1 MSNVFKILKSDKPG
15 SVGLLLRIAIPLII
29 TTSSASL
36 MQFTDRMFLS
46 WYSADALAAC
56 LPAGLISFSM
66 VSFFMGTCG
75 YTSVFVA
82 NYYGQKRYARLSV
95 ALWQGVLV
103 GAFFGVII
111 AALVPLGL
119 FLIGLSAH
127 APEVKILEKQYFTIL
142 TLFGGITIIN
152 NALAGFF
159 SGQGRTAVTMAV
171 NIIGNILNIFLSY
184 AMIFGKYGFAEMG
197 IKGAA
202 WSTVIS
208 GVSVTVIFFCI
219 LFSPKINSKFKLGRL
234 FGFNKQAA
242 WRLIKYG
249 LPNGFGFA
257 MDIFSFSVFAFFVG
271 NIDKISLAASNIV
284 MTLQSIVFMPLMGLA
299 IATQILMGQYVGR
312 KQPDFGVKTTKTAL
326 KTGAFYVI
334 CITAAFYFFP
344 HFFTG
349 FFEGNVI
356 TEDMRLIQKQTVPL
370 LHLLCIFTWGDLTYL
385 CFGDAIRGAGD
396 TKFHMKAMTVCGILL
411 VLGSWL
417 IVGVLGGGIIAAWSW
432 ITTYAWLT
440 GIIMGWRFFSG
451 KWRNID
457 ITK

>member
-29 TTSSASL
+29 TTSSASI

-159 SGQGRTAVTMAV
+159 SGQGRTAVTMTV

-242 WRLIKYG
+242 LRLIKYG

-312 KQPDFGVKTTKTAL
+312 KQPDFGVKATKTAL

-417 IVGVLGGGIIAAWSW
+417 IVGVFGGGIIAAWSW

>member
-1 MSNVFKILKSDKPG
+1 
-15 SVGLLLRIAIPLII
+15 
-29 TTSSASL
+29 
-36 MQFTDRMFLS
+36 
-46 WYSADALAAC
+46 
-56 LPAGLISFSM
+56 
-66 VSFFMGTCG
+66 MGTCG

-103 GAFFGVII
+103 GAFFGLII

-159 SGQGRTAVTMAV
+159 SGQGRTAITMTV

-184 AMIFGKYGFAEMG
+184 VMIFGKYGFAEMG

-208 GVSVTVIFFCI
+208 GFSVTVIFFCI

-234 FGFNKQAA
+234 FGFNKKAA
-242 WRLIKYG
+242 LRLIKYG

-257 MDIFSFSVFAFFVG
+257 IDIFSFSVFAFFVG

-356 TEDMRLIQKQTVPL
+356 TEDMRLIQKQTIPL

-396 TKFHMKAMTVCGILL
+396 TKFHMKAMCFCGILL

-417 IVGVLGGGIIAAWSW
+417 IVGVFGGGIIAAWSW
-432 ITTYAWLT
+432 ITAYAWLT

>member
-1 MSNVFKILKSDKPG
+1 MADILKICKGDKPG
-15 SVGLLLRIAIPLII
+15 SLGLLLKIAIPLII

-36 MQFTDRMFLS
+36 MEFTDRMLLS

-56 LPAGLISFSM
+56 LPAGLMSFSI
-66 VSFFMGTCG
+66 VAFFMGTCG

-82 NYYGQKRYARLSV
+82 NYYGQKRYASLSV

-103 GAFFGVII
+103 GMIFGFII

-119 FLIGLSAH
+119 FLINLSSH
-127 APEVKILEKQYFTIL
+127 AAEIKLLEKQYFTIL
-142 TLFGGITIIN
+142 TLFGGFAVVG

-159 SGQGRTAVTMAV
+159 SGQGKTGITMAV
-171 NIIGNILNIFLSY
+171 NIIGNIINIPLSY
-184 AMIFGKYGFAEMG
+184 AMIFGKWGLPEMG

-208 GVSVTVIFFCI
+208 GFLVIVIFFCI
-219 LFSPKINSKFKLGRL
+219 IFSPKINKKFRLGRL
-234 FGFNKQAA
+234 FGFNKKAA
-242 WRLIKYG
+242 MRLIKYG

-257 MDIFSFSVFAFFVG
+257 MDIFSFSVFAFFTG
-271 NIDKISLAASNIV
+271 NIDKIALAASNIV
-284 MTLQSIVFMPLMGLA
+284 LTLQMIVFMPLMGLA
-299 IATQILMGQYVGR
+299 VATQILMGQYVGM
-312 KQPDFGVKTTKTAL
+312 KKPDLGVKTTMTAL
-326 KTGAFYVI
+326 KAGTVYVI
-334 CITAAFYFFP
+334 IINAAFLLFP

-356 TEDMRLIQKQTVPL
+356 TQDMALIQKQTVPL
-370 LHLLCIFTWGDLTYL
+370 LQLLCLFIWGDLTYL

-396 TKFHMKAMTVCGILL
+396 TKFHMQAMVFCSILL
-411 VLGSWL
+411 IGGSWFIVEVLGKG
-417 IVGVLGGGIIAAWSW
+417 IVAAWSW
-432 ITTYAWLT
+432 ITVYSWLT
-440 GIIMGWRFFSG
+440 GIFMGWRFLSG

>member
-1 MSNVFKILKSDKPG
+1 MANVFKILKSDKPG

-29 TTSSASL
+29 TTSSASI

-103 GAFFGVII
+103 GAFFGLVV
-111 AALVPLGL
+111 AAFVPVGL
-119 FLIGLSAH
+119 FLIGLSTH

-142 TLFGGITIIN
+142 TLFGGITIVN

-159 SGQGRTAVTMAV
+159 SGQGKTTITMVV
-171 NIIGNILNIFLSY
+171 NIAGNIVNIFLSY
-184 AMIFGKYGFAEMG
+184 VMIFGKYGFAEMG
-197 IKGAA
+197 IQGAA

-208 GVSVTVIFFCI
+208 GASVTIIFFSI
-219 LFSPKINSKFKLGRL
+219 LFSPKINAKFKLGRL

-242 WRLIKYG
+242 FRLIKYG

-257 MDIFSFSVFAFFVG
+257 MDIFSLSVFAFFVG

-284 MTLQSIVFMPLMGLA
+284 MTLQSIVFMPLLGLA

-312 KQPDFGVKTTKTAL
+312 KQPDLGIKTTKNAL
-326 KTGAFYVI
+326 KTGAVYVI
-334 CITAAFYFFP
+334 CMTTAFYFFP

-356 TEDMRLIQKQTVPL
+356 NEDMLLIQKQTVPL

-396 TKFHMKAMTVCGILL
+396 TKFHMKAMLFCGLLL
-411 VLGSWL
+411 VVGSWL
-417 IVGVLGGGIIAAWSW
+417 IVGVFKGGIIIAWSW
-432 ITTYAWLT
+432 ITAYAWLT
-440 GIIMGWRFFSG
+440 GIIMGWRFYSG